1 MNFID
6 VGAAN
11 DLQPRW
17 LNIKDYINT
26 TLFEPNKNSFLK
38 LQQSKHNKIYNIGL
52 FEKNEL
58 DLNCT
63 KLVTNSSLFHPNEI
77 IINNYHNPE
86 RFKLINK
93 EKILLSTLDYE
104 LGKYANY
111 DFIKLDVQG
120 AELPILKGGV
130 DTLDNIMGIEIE
142 IEFKEIYKSQ
152 PLFSETNSFL
162 EKNNFILIDFINL
175 YRWEKDYQRNYGTI
189 MFCDALY
196 LKDPNYVVAK
206 YFKDRNFDKIEN
218 YLKIL
223 FIYNQLDLIK
233 NLRDKLS
240 NDDRVKLNIEN
251 KIKNIEKNFKNLIFL
266 NKIFNKL
273 GQLIFINGKSH
284 WLS

>member
-1 MNFID
+1 MNLID

-52 FEKNEL
+52 FEKKCEL
-58 DLNCT
+58 DLNYT

-93 EKILLSTLDYE
+93 EKILAPTLDYE

-152 PLFSETNSFL
+152 PLFSETNSF
-162 EKNNFILIDFINL
+162 
-175 YRWEKDYQRNYGTI
+175 
-189 MFCDALY
+189 
-196 LKDPNYVVAK
+196 
-206 YFKDRNFDKIEN
+206 
-218 YLKIL
+218 
-223 FIYNQLDLIK
+223 
-233 NLRDKLS
+233 
-240 NDDRVKLNIEN
+240 
-251 KIKNIEKNFKNLIFL
+251 
-266 NKIFNKL
+266 
-273 GQLIFINGKSH
+273 
-284 WLS
+284 